1 MYVLFAGEH
10 MDQFEQFETKRFVG
24 RLLGRGDVTGL
35 MDKIQ
40 VRPQGL
46 GLRVL
51 REGGVCGLGHVCVGG
66 GEGGMSVVLA
76 GRPGDDCWY
85 AETLQDSW
93 TRFRCGA

>member
-1 MYVLFAGEH
+1 

-46 GLRVL
+46 GFRVL
-51 REGGVCGLGHVCVGG
+51 REGGVCVVWVMWGG
-66 GEGGMSVVLA
+66 G
-76 GRPGDDCWY
+76 
-85 AETLQDSW
+85 
-93 TRFRCGA
+93 